1 MSLFDLKVSEL
12 RDLTASGAP
21 TPGGGS
27 VACVTATL
35 GLGLVVMAVE
45 ITSKGGA
52 DAPTREWLEHARRKL
67 ADLSAQADRDV
78 REFDHYMRAYAM
90 PRATEEEKATRKAAM
105 QSALGACTE
114 CPLAA
119 GEDMLGAL
127 ELAKATVPRVKRSVL
142 SDVLAGADL
151 LQGSVAAVL
160 RNVDV
165 NLRSL
170 ADEARGRELAARRA
184 GVETRGR
191 ELRDEIVEIVARM
204 G

>member
-1 MSLFDLKVSEL
+1 MTLFDLKLSEL
-12 RDLTASGAP
+12 RDLTASDVP

-35 GLGLVVMAVE
+35 GLGLVIMAVE

-52 DAPTREWLEHARRKL
+52 DEPTAGWLVSARRKL
-67 ADLSAQADRDV
+67 AELSAHADRDV
-78 REFDHYMRAYAM
+78 RAFDHYMLAYAM
-90 PRATEEEKATRKAAM
+90 PRATDEEKATRKAAM
-105 QSALGACTE
+105 QSALVACTE

-119 GEDMLGAL
+119 GEDMVGAL
-127 ELAKATVPRVKRSVL
+127 ELAKSTVLRVKRAVL

-151 LQGSVAAVL
+151 LAGSVAAVL

-165 NLRSL
+165 NLGGL
-170 ADEARGRELAARRA
+170 ADKAHARWFGERRTDVEKRARDLRE
-184 GVETRGR
+184 
-191 ELRDEIVEIVARM
+191 EIVEIVARM